1 MPTFL
6 LVKVRKE
13 KNSVEKNN
21 VQGDKGTSEHP
32 AFNSHVKKAK
42 LPELN
47 PELNY
52 RGNRYTVKEFDRV
65 VGFQEKG
72 KLSDLIEKYKHSTE
86 S

>member
-13 KNSVEKNN
+13 KNSVKN
-21 VQGDKGTSEHP
+21 VQGDEGK
-32 AFNSHVKKAK
+32 
-42 LPELN
+42 
-47 PELNY
+47 LNY

-72 KLSDLIEKYKHSTE
+72 KLSALIEQYKHSTE